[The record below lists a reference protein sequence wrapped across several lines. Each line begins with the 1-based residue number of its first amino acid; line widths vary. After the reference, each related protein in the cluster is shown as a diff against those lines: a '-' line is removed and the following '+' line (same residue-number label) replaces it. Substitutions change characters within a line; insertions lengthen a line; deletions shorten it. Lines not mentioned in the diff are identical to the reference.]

1 MNANLMDAVKDY
13 LSPDVIKK
21 IGAHVGEAPD
31 ATQRGLNTAVPA
43 VMGGFVRQATSDST
57 GGTITRTLAAVQRG
71 EPGETMEDPSSMI
84 GKGQGLLGSLFGD
97 RLPSAVG
104 HVAQS
109 SGLSHQSAGKLL
121 ALAAPI
127 VGAVVAREAGARKLS
142 PGGVAGMLTEHKGA
156 VAGALGAGGLASI
169 FGGAEP
175 TEMRAA
181 VQPSHV
187 GHRLEAMR
195 YRAGTPEG
203 RPAGRRIGMPFLLL
217 GLLVFLA
224 VLMLFGRHKAP
235 IGTNAPNLTQKGA
248 PYAEAPRAPTAEVP
262 APPAAPAIPSVE
274 GPGQPAPPAIG
285 GGPSTA
291 TSALDAFFADPNEP
305 TPKSI
310 PLEGVTFDHDST
322 QLSGASASSIAGVA
336 AELKAHPTAQ
346 VRIDGYTDDTGD
358 PGHNMTLS
366 ADRANAVRDALIR
379 QGVDASR
386 ITIAG
391 KGSDNPVGPNDT
403 EEGRAAN
410 RRIEL
415 VVTSR

>member
-1 MNANLMDAVKDY
+1 
-13 LSPDVIKK
+13 
-21 IGAHVGEAPD
+21 
-31 ATQRGLNTAVPA
+31 
-43 VMGGFVRQATSDST
+43 
-57 GGTITRTLAAVQRG
+57 
-71 EPGETMEDPSSMI
+71 
-84 GKGQGLLGSLFGD
+84 
-97 RLPSAVG
+97 
-104 HVAQS
+104 
-109 SGLSHQSAGKLL
+109 
-121 ALAAPI
+121 
-127 VGAVVAREAGARKLS
+127 
-142 PGGVAGMLTEHKGA
+142 
-156 VAGALGAGGLASI
+156 
-169 FGGAEP
+169 
-175 TEMRAA
+175 
-181 VQPSHV
+181 
-187 GHRLEAMR
+187 
-195 YRAGTPEG
+195 
-203 RPAGRRIGMPFLLL
+203 MPFLLL
-217 GLLVFLA
+217 GLLALVALF
-224 VLMLFGRHKAP
+224 MLFGRHKAPP

-248 PYAEAPRAPTAEVP
+248 PYAEAPRAPTTEVP
-262 APPAAPAIPSVE
+262 APPPAPAIPPSVE
-274 GPGQPAPPAIG
+274 GPAQPAPPAIG

-291 TSALDAFFADPNEP
+291 TSALDEFFTNPNEP

-391 KGSDNPVGPNDT
+391 KGSDNPVASNDT